1 MINEKMLEYLMLS
14 RILSYNEVMDDD
26 KRYYLRRRLNKLE
39 DEFIKEQLAYLPPI
53 KSPEKEITKM
63 E

>member
-1 MINEKMLEYLMLS
+1 MLS